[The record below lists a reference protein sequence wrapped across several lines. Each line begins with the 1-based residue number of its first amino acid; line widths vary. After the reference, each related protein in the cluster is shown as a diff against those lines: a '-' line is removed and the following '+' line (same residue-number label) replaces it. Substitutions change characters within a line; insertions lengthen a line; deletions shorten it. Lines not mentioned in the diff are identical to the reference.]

1 MRRAVRRRR
10 MATGRT
16 VPPRSTL
23 GSSRLARRSQSGIVV
38 LALVLVCL
46 FLPDQSVPDDVLFQL
61 MLAAHEQ
68 DITLNQMVEQIL
80 RQELE
85 KEQPREHTD

>member
-1 MRRAVRRRR
+1 MSETDDRVD
-10 MATGRT
+10 
-16 VPPRSTL
+16 V
-23 GSSRLARRSQSGIVV
+23 QI
-38 LALVLVCL
+38 
-46 FLPDQSVPDDVLFQL
+46 DIPDDVLFQL